1 VLLILQGMDASGKD
15 GTIRKVFTGV
25 NPQGVRVVSFKAP
38 SALELAH
45 DFLWRVHHVVP
56 QRGEIGIFNRSHYE
70 DVVAARVIGAI
81 DDATRKRRYDDIV
94 AFERM
99 LHHEGTTLVKV
110 FLHISKE
117 EQRERLEARLQ
128 NPDKRWKFNVDDLDT
143 RKHWDEYQHLYEAA
157 IEATSTKHAPWFVV
171 PADRKWVRDVVI
183 ARLLVATLQDL
194 DPQYPAPSEDL
205 DDLHFS

>member
-1 VLLILQGMDASGKD
+1 
-15 GTIRKVFTGV
+15 
-25 NPQGVRVVSFKAP
+25 
-38 SALELAH
+38 
-45 DFLWRVHHVVP
+45 
-56 QRGEIGIFNRSHYE
+56 
-70 DVVAARVIGAI
+70 
-81 DDATRKRRYDDIV
+81 
-94 AFERM
+94 
-99 LHHEGTTLVKV
+99 VKV

-128 NPDKRWKFNVDDLDT
+128 DPDKRWKFNVDDLDT